1 MEDLSDIRSNF
12 IGFFESNDH
21 EVIPSSPL
29 VPINDP
35 TLMFVNAGMVP
46 FKNYF
51 SGTETPN
58 SLKAVSSQKCVRAGG
73 KHNDLDNVGHTARH
87 LTFFEMLGNFSFG
100 DYFKEDAIELA
111 WNLLTK
117 EFNLPEKKLLVTVFN
132 EDTEAINIWKKVS
145 GFSDDKIIKISTD
158 DNFWSMGDEGPCG
171 PCSEIFFDH
180 GDSVEGGPPGSK
192 NEDGDRFVEI
202 WNLVFMQFLQKSNSE
217 KVLLPKPSIDTGMG
231 LERVS
236 TVLQGKINNF
246 ETDLFISLISNI
258 EDKINVKSTSDNIAN
273 FRVIADHL
281 RSISFLIA
289 DGVLPSNEGRGYV
302 LRRIMRRAMRHSHL
316 LQIKEPILFKLSK
329 FVIDLM
335 KDQYPELIRA
345 EKLIDITLFHEEERF
360 LSTLSKGLK
369 ILDEETKKTKSG
381 DKFDGKS
388 AFKLYDTYG
397 FPIDL
402 TEDLLRDK
410 NLKLDKAG
418 FDLAMKKQKEAA
430 KKSWVGSG
438 DKKTDEAWFGVS
450 DVSSPTEFLGYTNYE
465 SMGKVTA
472 IIKDN
477 KLTNNIKEGDEAILF
492 FNQTPFYAESG
503 GQLGDIGKIITD
515 KVEFEVT
522 DTKKKINNFHGHIG
536 KLIKGSVSVEDLL
549 SLKIDINYRK
559 KIMANHSATHLLH
572 EALRRV
578 LGNHVTQKGS
588 KVSAEKLR
596 FDFSHQKALEN
607 KEIVKVESTINQ
619 MIEGNSKVEVQILPY
634 DNALKEGALALFGEK
649 YTDEVR
655 VLSMGDDYFSKELC
669 GGTHVEHLGE
679 IVEFKITSQNSVASG
694 VRRIEAITGQL
705 AKSNLSL
712 LEKVSDKLKIEENK
726 KGSKSKNTNISKDVL
741 NGEVIEFGKIKL
753 FFDIVK
759 NLDAKD
765 LRHLTDECKK
775 DLGTGVS
782 CIISDN
788 NEKSSIAIGVT
799 NDITGEFDAVK
810 LIQMS
815 AKIMDGKG
823 GGGRNDMALAGATN
837 IDKSEEVLDALKE
850 EILKKS

>member
-1 MEDLSDIRSNF
+1 
-12 IGFFESNDH
+12 
-21 EVIPSSPL
+21 
-29 VPINDP
+29 
-35 TLMFVNAGMVP
+35 
-46 FKNYF
+46 
-51 SGTETPN
+51 
-58 SLKAVSSQKCVRAGG
+58 
-73 KHNDLDNVGHTARH
+73 
-87 LTFFEMLGNFSFG
+87 
-100 DYFKEDAIELA
+100 
-111 WNLLTK
+111 
-117 EFNLPEKKLLVTVFN
+117 
-132 EDTEAINIWKKVS
+132 
-145 GFSDDKIIKISTD
+145 
-158 DNFWSMGDEGPCG
+158 
-171 PCSEIFFDH
+171 
-180 GDSVEGGPPGSK
+180 
-192 NEDGDRFVEI
+192 
-202 WNLVFMQFLQKSNSE
+202 
-217 KVLLPKPSIDTGMG
+217 
-231 LERVS
+231 
-236 TVLQGKINNF
+236 
-246 ETDLFISLISNI
+246 
-258 EDKINVKSTSDNIAN
+258 
-273 FRVIADHL
+273 
-281 RSISFLIA
+281 
-289 DGVLPSNEGRGYV
+289 
-302 LRRIMRRAMRHSHL
+302 
-316 LQIKEPILFKLSK
+316 
-329 FVIDLM
+329 
-335 KDQYPELIRA
+335 
-345 EKLIDITLFHEEERF
+345 
-360 LSTLSKGLK
+360 
-369 ILDEETKKTKSG
+369 
-381 DKFDGKS
+381 
-388 AFKLYDTYG
+388 
-397 FPIDL
+397 
-402 TEDLLRDK
+402 
-410 NLKLDKAG
+410 
-418 FDLAMKKQKEAA
+418 
-430 KKSWVGSG
+430 
-438 DKKTDEAWFGVS
+438 
-450 DVSSPTEFLGYTNYE
+450 
-465 SMGKVTA
+465 
-472 IIKDN
+472 
-477 KLTNNIKEGDEAILF
+477 
-492 FNQTPFYAESG
+492 
-503 GQLGDIGKIITD
+503 
-515 KVEFEVT
+515 
-522 DTKKKINNFHGHIG
+522 
-536 KLIKGSVSVEDLL
+536 
-549 SLKIDINYRK
+549 IDINYRK

-694 VRRIEAITGQL
+694 VRRIEAITGQI

-799 NDITGEFDAVK
+799 NDITDEFDAVK
-810 LIQMS
+810 LIRMS

-850 EILKKS
+850 EISKKS